1 MSETTEPQ
9 THPVTTAPSD
19 PVVVEPEVRRPNR
32 VATAAAWVG
41 IVAGTVF
48 VVAVIFFSG
57 FILGKHSDGGGRSG
71 GGHER
76 GHGMMFDRGFPP
88 GAPMMP
94 MRPGQAVGPGP
105 AGPGNAEP
113 NQPTPPA
120 SPERP

>member
-1 MSETTEPQ
+1 MSEISEPQ
-9 THPVTTAPSD
+9 TQ
-19 PVVVEPEVRRPNR
+19 PVVTSSDRVVVDPEVRRPNR
-32 VATAAAWVG
+32 VVTAAAWVG

-57 FILGKHSDGGGRSG
+57 FILGKHSDGGGRPG

-88 GAPMMP
+88 GPPMAP
-94 MRPGQAVGPGP
+94 MRPGQSEGPGP
-105 AGPGNAEP
+105 AGPGNAGP

-120 SPERP
+120 PPARP